1 MAGGICVRW
10 KTSSP
15 ALASFVITANVM
27 TFTSSTERTCC
38 SMYFSP
44 SVAPSCFSKVG
55 AKLYGAAVV
64 RLVHAN
70 HEVVVV
76 RTVLVGE
83 KLHGGE

>member
-1 MAGGICVRW
+1 M
-10 KTSSP
+10 TS
-15 ALASFVITANVM
+15 
-27 TFTSSTERTCC
+27 TSSTERTCC
-38 SMYFSP
+38 MYFSRA
-44 SVAPSCFSKVG
+44 VAPSCFSKVG
-55 AKLYGAAVV
+55 AKLDGAVVV